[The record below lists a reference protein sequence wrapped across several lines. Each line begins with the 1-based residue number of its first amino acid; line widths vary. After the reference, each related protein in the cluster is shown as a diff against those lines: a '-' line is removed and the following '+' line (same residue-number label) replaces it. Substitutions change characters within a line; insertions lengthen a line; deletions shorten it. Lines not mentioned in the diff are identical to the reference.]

1 VWEKCTIKCYIIRI
15 LHNRLCNEKRQV
27 LVELGIDK
35 YLQDDFK
42 KKNTIIWS
50 TVPVKIKMG
59 GAKMITGRHWL
70 TVNLLTNKLV
80 DSCGGCYEE

>member
-1 VWEKCTIKCYIIRI
+1 LT
-15 LHNRLCNEKRQV
+15 
-27 LVELGIDK
+27 
-35 YLQDDFK
+35 
-42 KKNTIIWS
+42 

-80 DSCGGCYEE
+80 DSCGGVLRRVVIFLQFRNKSISHKLKMS

>member
-1 VWEKCTIKCYIIRI
+1 MIS
-15 LHNRLCNEKRQV
+15 
-27 LVELGIDK
+27 
-35 YLQDDFK
+35 K
-42 KKNTIIWS
+42 KKYNNLEHQLT

>member
-1 VWEKCTIKCYIIRI
+1 
-15 LHNRLCNEKRQV
+15 V
-27 LVELGIDK
+27 LVVLGIDK
-35 YLQDDFK
+35 YLQDDLK
-42 KKNTIIWS
+42 KKNNNLEHQLT